1 MKPSV
6 QKILTKLAKE
16 QEKKVEKVEL
26 GIFDDVQQ
34 RVTAT
39 NRTLETAD
47 KVIEI
52 SQNVNRVLNGLADDV
67 KYFNKYKEISL
78 QDLKIHK
85 KDLDR
90 LLRDAEQKAKDLGVD
105 LKLASPNYQRGK
117 QLADSLDSEIR
128 LLQNSNLEFDI

>member
-6 QKILTKLAKE
+6 QKIITKLAKE
-16 QEKKVEKVEL
+16 QEKKVEL
-26 GIFDDVQQ
+26 AIFDDVQQ

-78 QDLKIHK
+78 QDLKMHK

-128 LLQNSNLEFDI
+128 LLQNANLEFDI

>member
-6 QKILTKLAKE
+6 QKIITKLAK
-16 QEKKVEKVEL
+16 QQEKVEL
-26 GIFDDVQQ
+26 AIFDDVQQ

-78 QDLKIHK
+78 QDLKMHK

-128 LLQNSNLEFDI
+128 LLQNANLEFDI